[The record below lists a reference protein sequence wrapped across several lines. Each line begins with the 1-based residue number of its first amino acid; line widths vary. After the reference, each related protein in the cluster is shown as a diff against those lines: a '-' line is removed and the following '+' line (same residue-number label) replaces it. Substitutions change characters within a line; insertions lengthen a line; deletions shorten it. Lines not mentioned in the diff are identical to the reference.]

1 MKNLLKGL
9 MAVVV
14 FTTLTFVSSAQ
25 TEIGGGVTLGGF
37 GATGIEAKANFGVSD
52 AISISPSFDYF
63 LTSYSGVTMFMLS
76 GDAHYNFEINDKF
89 TAYPLA
95 GLNYLNISG
104 SGYSFGGGIGVNLGG
119 GATYQISDKM
129 KLYGELKYMRFGIGI
144 GIGVLF
150 SL

>member
-1 MKNLLKGL
+1 MKNLLKGF
-9 MAVVV
+9 MAVVI
-14 FTTLTFVSSAQ
+14 FTTLSFTSNAQ

-63 LTSYSGVTMFMLS
+63 LTSYSGVTMFLLS

-89 TAYPLA
+89 VAYPLA
-95 GLNYLNISG
+95 GLSYLNISG
-104 SGYSFGGGIGVNLGG
+104 FGYSWGSGIGFNLGG

-129 KLYGELKYMRFGIGI
+129 KLYGELKYMRMGAA
-144 GIGVLF
+144 IGVGVMFNL
-150 SL
+150 